1 MKRKNIIFII
11 YQKLLWLLGF
21 PTGEYITFMLRRQEA
36 RLGVF
41 WWLSIGA
48 TLGYLT
54 VLLHQWT
61 NPVWFSILVYP
72 VNELALVLVWHV
84 VGTPDPGDKDVSDV

>member
-1 MKRKNIIFII
+1 MKKNVFFII

-21 PTGEYITFMLRRQEA
+21 KTGEYITFMLKRQEQ

-41 WWLSIGA
+41 WWLTIGA

-54 VLLHQWT
+54 ILIHTWVKS
-61 NPVWFSILVYP
+61 PVWFSILVYP

-84 VGTPDPGDKDVSDV
+84 VKTPGVPEK

>member
-1 MKRKNIIFII
+1 MI
-11 YQKLLWLLGF
+11 LWFLGF
-21 PTGEYITFMLRRQEA
+21 PKGEYITFMLKRQEQ

-54 VLLHQWT
+54 VLLHTWLNQI
-61 NPVWFSILVYP
+61 WFSILVFP

-84 VGTPDPGDKDVSDV
+84 VKTPEVNKK